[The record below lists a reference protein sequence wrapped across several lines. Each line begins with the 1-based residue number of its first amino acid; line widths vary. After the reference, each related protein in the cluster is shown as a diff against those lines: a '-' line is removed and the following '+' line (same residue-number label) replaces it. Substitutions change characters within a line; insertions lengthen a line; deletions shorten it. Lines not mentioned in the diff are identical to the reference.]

1 MDPIVNRW
9 SSCQAD
15 HYSSS
20 ESSEDEFSDE
30 ELHEEEEEEAEDF
43 LCVDE
48 VSDDSEQ
55 ETTRVSK
62 NTALA
67 HLKRNG
73 GDIERTVT
81 EMLSEISHDSL
92 NHLSS
97 QGEIVK
103 QKKVRNLTRKLE
115 RLRLLFNKKN
125 TKARAKEG
133 LEVFLSESQ
142 ESFVDIVNV
151 EKAAKEQLKDNV
163 DFEMDDDKEKG
174 IGKQFRKPFNKLKP
188 DSKRSRIDEIMKLV
202 EDHASQQHLTPTE
215 MLAYLL
221 YRVTYSKNKLLSLK
235 MLNIS
240 KGESEK
246 EVETVPMSKSIAIVS
261 RGKFGRTMYK
271 CARRM
276 LKPHKGSGCNTLF
289 VSLNNI
295 FFSIREC

>member
-9 SSCQAD
+9 SSCEAD

-73 GDIERTVT
+73 GDIERTIT

-115 RLRLLFNKKN
+115 RLRLTFNKHN

-142 ESFVDIVNV
+142 ESFVEIVKV

-163 DFEMDDDKEKG
+163 DFEMDDDK
-174 IGKQFRKPFNKLKP
+174 
-188 DSKRSRIDEIMKLV
+188 
-202 EDHASQQHLTPTE
+202 
-215 MLAYLL
+215 
-221 YRVTYSKNKLLSLK
+221 
-235 MLNIS
+235 
-240 KGESEK
+240 
-246 EVETVPMSKSIAIVS
+246 
-261 RGKFGRTMYK
+261 
-271 CARRM
+271 
-276 LKPHKGSGCNTLF
+276 
-289 VSLNNI
+289 
-295 FFSIREC
+295 

>member
-1 MDPIVNRW
+1 MDPIVNHW

-30 ELHEEEEEEAEDF
+30 EFLEEEEEAEDF

-115 RLRLLFNKKN
+115 RLRLTFNKHN

-142 ESFVDIVNV
+142 ESFVEIVKV
-151 EKAAKEQLKDNV
+151 EKAAKEQLKENV

-174 IGKQFRKPFNKLKP
+174 TGKQFRKPLNKLKP
-188 DSKRSRIDEIMKLV
+188 DSKRSRTEEIMKLV

-221 YRVTYSKNKLLSLK
+221 YRVTYSRNKLLSLK
-235 MLNIS
+235 MLKIS

-246 EVETVPMSKSIAIVS
+246 EIETGGWSA
-261 RGKFGRTMYK
+261 GGRWRQ
-271 CARRM
+271 RRR
-276 LKPHKGSGCNTLF
+276 C
-289 VSLNNI
+289 
-295 FFSIREC
+295 

>member
-20 ESSEDEFSDE
+20 KSSEDEFSDE
-30 ELHEEEEEEAEDF
+30 EFLEEEEEAEDF

-133 LEVFLSESQ
+133 LEVFLSES
-142 ESFVDIVNV
+142 
-151 EKAAKEQLKDNV
+151 
-163 DFEMDDDKEKG
+163 
-174 IGKQFRKPFNKLKP
+174 
-188 DSKRSRIDEIMKLV
+188 
-202 EDHASQQHLTPTE
+202 
-215 MLAYLL
+215 
-221 YRVTYSKNKLLSLK
+221 
-235 MLNIS
+235 
-240 KGESEK
+240 
-246 EVETVPMSKSIAIVS
+246 
-261 RGKFGRTMYK
+261 
-271 CARRM
+271 
-276 LKPHKGSGCNTLF
+276 
-289 VSLNNI
+289 
-295 FFSIREC
+295 